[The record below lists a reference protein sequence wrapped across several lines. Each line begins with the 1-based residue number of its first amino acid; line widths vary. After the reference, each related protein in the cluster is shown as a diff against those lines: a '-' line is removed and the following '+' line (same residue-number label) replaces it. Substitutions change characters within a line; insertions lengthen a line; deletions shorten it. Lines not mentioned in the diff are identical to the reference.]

1 MEEKQEKIIQEKTQ
15 NSFKN
20 IKKTKKKPQK
30 LSKSS
35 KYFDFYDDVK
45 SSCHKIVDW

>member
-1 MEEKQEKIIQEKTQ
+1 MEKIENKKTQ
-15 NSFKN
+15 TDVKN
-20 IKKTKKKPQK
+20 LKNKSKNKKKYKK
-30 LSKSS
+30 LSNSS

>member
-1 MEEKQEKIIQEKTQ
+1 MEEKQENKSQEKTQ
-15 NSFKN
+15 NSSK
-20 IKKTKKKPQK
+20 IAVKSKKKPQK
-30 LSKSS
+30 LSKNT

>member
-1 MEEKQEKIIQEKTQ
+1 MEEKQENKFQEKTQ
-15 NSFKN
+15 NSSK
-20 IKKTKKKPQK
+20 ITAKSKKKAQK
-30 LSKSS
+30 LSKNS